1 MKMKTPYALFAVLV
15 AAALIAVGCGG
26 DDEPTAP
33 EPLAQVDSLTGNM
46 TQVILDKD
54 FLGALTSLKVT
65 PAPVGDATISKAAVA
80 SFPITGGSVKYFDP
94 TNPYRPF
101 VQGSISHDGSGLSLT
116 AGGKTVELTDFVVDP
131 GTSVLSGKVS
141 VDGEVAA
148 ESAELFILDGSTLEP
163 IKVDESAGTA
173 VLRGTTV
180 KLKGSAADLLNMTF
194 GIEDLKEGLVIG
206 IAKITLNTKSA

>member
-15 AAALIAVGCGG
+15 AAALIAVGCGD

-33 EPLAQVDSLTGNM
+33 EPIAQVDSLSGNM
-46 TQVILDKD
+46 TQVILDEG

-65 PAPVGDATISKAAVA
+65 PAPVGDATISKAGVA
-80 SFPITGGSVKYFDP
+80 SFPITGGNVKYFDP

-163 IKVDESAGTA
+163 LKVNESEGTA

-206 IAKITLNTKSA
+206 IAKITLDTNSA